1 MWKKRGELSVDQ
13 STFEGE
19 NEDSRGHKE
28 LWNQVPH
35 RGLNVISFQDFD
47 VTMDYAITYVYSEQ
61 RYSSVPFEKEKIGER
76 TRSA

>member
-1 MWKKRGELSVDQ
+1 
-13 STFEGE
+13 
-19 NEDSRGHKE
+19 
-28 LWNQVPH
+28 VPH